1 IPSTEIRQCTSCI
14 TAQRE
19 GYCDLTYFWDR
30 PNKMWLLWD
39 EYEILCRNTGI
50 TEGLIT
56 NNKILRGGGRDIIST
71 AGIQSNHDTRQK
83 QKNNDN
89 KDAAGAAAI
98 HVPLDD
104 PEKEAKRKKRREY
117 RARKKLKQ
125 QAGIWKARV
134 KEENNTSIYI
144 SGLPDDS
151 TVEEL
156 YDLFTLAGAI
166 KRDLETGHY
175 KIKIYGLNDDD
186 KNNKNNGSSWGME
199 QEEEGE
205 KKRVST
211 SSSSL
216 RRTGDALISYQ
227 SVESVPI
234 AIDRYDDYKL
244 REDCRIHVARASFDH
259 HYGDSTVKPDKVDNT
274 PDDDVAN
281 HLDNDTL
288 KVMASRN
295 NKRRLKLLELRRKE
309 VEAAASWED
318 DQAGRDRAWK
328 PIIVLKGMYTVQE
341 ANSDHA
347 EEIYAAIKQDVQSE
361 MCKFGE
367 VKKVVVI
374 EDSLDAYVCIK
385 FKTMDEA
392 QNAAANLASNNLT
405 IPSTVTSSTAAVD
418 RKASDMFFHDGRD
431 LKSRPI
437 IPPPTPSN
445 NSVAGSSSSSISNNT
460 NSIYDDIN
468 TVTRVT
474 DDKATEREKDWE
486 RYLDG
491 DDDSSDDEDED
502 DDEFI
507 IHEEE
512 GEEEDTLHPP
522 E

>member
-1 IPSTEIRQCTSCI
+1 
-14 TAQRE
+14 
-19 GYCDLTYFWDR
+19 
-30 PNKMWLLWD
+30 MWLLWD
-39 EYEILCRNTGI
+39 EYEVLCRNTGI

-56 NNKILRGGGRDIIST
+56 NNKILRGDGVRDIIST
-71 AGIQSNHDTRQK
+71 TGIQSNHDPTRQQQQ
-83 QKNNDN
+83 QKKKKN
-89 KDAAGAAAI
+89 KDAAGAGAI
-98 HVPLDD
+98 YVPLDD

-125 QAGIWKARV
+125 QAGLWKARV
-134 KEENNTSIYI
+134 KEENNSSIYI

-156 YDLFTLAGAI
+156 YDLFKLAGAI

-186 KNNKNNGSSWGME
+186 DNNNNNGSSWGIE
-199 QEEEGE
+199 EEEGE
-205 KKRVST
+205 KKRVPT
-211 SSSSL
+211 SSSSSS

-259 HYGDSTVKPDKVDNT
+259 YGDSTVKRDKVDNT
-274 PDDDVAN
+274 PDDDDVAN

-288 KVMASRN
+288 KLMASRN

-347 EEIYAAIKQDVQSE
+347 EGIYAAIKQDVQSE

-392 QNAAANLASNNLT
+392 QNAAAHLASNNLT
-405 IPSTVTSSTAAVD
+405 IPSTSSTAAVD

-445 NSVAGSSSSSISNNT
+445 NSVAGSSSSSNDT
-460 NSIYDDIN
+460 TSIYDDIN

-486 RYLDG
+486 RFLEG
-491 DDDSSDDEDED
+491 DDDSSDDD

-507 IHEEE
+507 IHEE
-512 GEEEDTLHPP
+512 GEEDTLHPP

>member
-1 IPSTEIRQCTSCI
+1 RQCTSCI

-39 EYEILCRNTGI
+39 EYEVLCRNTGI

-56 NNKILRGGGRDIIST
+56 NNRILRGGRDIIST
-71 AGIQSNHDTRQK
+71 TGIQSNHDPTRQQQQQ
-83 QKNNDN
+83 QKKN
-89 KDAAGAAAI
+89 KDAAGAGAAI
-98 HVPLDD
+98 YVPLDD

-125 QAGIWKARV
+125 QAGLWKARV
-134 KEENNTSIYI
+134 KEENNPSIYI

-156 YDLFTLAGAI
+156 YDLFKLAGAI

-186 KNNKNNGSSWGME
+186 DNNNSNGSSWGME
-199 QEEEGE
+199 EEEGE
-205 KKRVST
+205 KKRVPT
-211 SSSSL
+211 SSSSSSSH
-216 RRTGDALISYQ
+216 RTGDALISYQ

-259 HYGDSTVKPDKVDNT
+259 YGDSTVKRDKVDNT

-288 KVMASRN
+288 KLMASRN
-295 NKRRLKLLELRRKE
+295 NKRRVKLLELRRKE

-347 EEIYAAIKQDVQSE
+347 EETYSAIKQDVQSE

-392 QNAAANLASNNLT
+392 QNAAAHLASNNLT
-405 IPSTVTSSTAAVD
+405 IPTTSSSTAAVD

-445 NSVAGSSSSSISNNT
+445 NSVAGSSSNDNT
-460 NSIYDDIN
+460 TSIYDDIN
-468 TVTRVT
+468 TVTT

-486 RYLDG
+486 RFLEG
-491 DDDSSDDEDED
+491 DDDSS

-512 GEEEDTLHPP
+512 GEEDTLHPP